1 MTRATAAAPATAR
14 RSQEERRRQTQ
25 TSVLEACID
34 VLVDRGFN
42 GLTTTEV
49 AARAGVSRGAQAHYF
64 RTREDLIIAATEYL
78 MDTGTRR
85 SIEAAERARGAGD
98 ALDRFIDDAE
108 RFFFD
113 RIYIAMLELLIAAR
127 TNPGFRRDYVPIVA
141 RWRARINRIWLEV
154 FEKAGIPRDAAE
166 RLLHLTNFLLRGMA
180 LTALWDDD
188 RATRDATLKTWRA
201 TIEEMAAAARGRPPP
216 TFA

>member
-1 MTRATAAAPATAR
+1 MTSAPAAARTAPIR

-64 RTREDLIIAATEYL
+64 RTREDLIIAATRYL
-78 MDTGTRR
+78 MDKGTHD
-85 SIEAAERARGAGD
+85 SVEAARRAHGARD
-98 ALDRFIDDAE
+98 ALDRFIADAE

-113 RIYIAMLELLIAAR
+113 RIYTAMLELLVAAR
-127 TNPGFRRDYVPIVA
+127 TNPDFRREYVPIVA
-141 RWRARINRIWLEV
+141 KWRAQINGIWLDV
-154 FEKAGIPRDAAE
+154 FEAAGIPRDEAA
-166 RLLHLTNFLLRGMA
+166 RLLHLTNYLLRGMA
-180 LTALWDDD
+180 LTSLWDDD
-188 RATRDATLKTWRA
+188 RRTRADALETWRA
-201 TIEEMAAAARGRPPP
+201 TVREMAQAAKAD
-216 TFA
+216 